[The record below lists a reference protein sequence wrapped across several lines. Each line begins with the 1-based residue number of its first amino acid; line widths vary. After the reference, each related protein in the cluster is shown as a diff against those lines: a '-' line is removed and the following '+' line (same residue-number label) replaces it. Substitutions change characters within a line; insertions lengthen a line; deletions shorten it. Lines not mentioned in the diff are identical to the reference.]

1 MKERMENR
9 KVLGIIL
16 GLAGTITLILYGKSL
31 INATNASLGNLL
43 VFVNAVSY
51 GFYLIIVK
59 KLMDKYNAFTF
70 VKWIYTFGFLMV
82 LPFGWGEFQAIDF
95 ANLPTDIFWKIG
107 FVVVF
112 STFLTYLLN
121 LVSMRELK
129 PTTVAVFIY
138 LQPLFATIFA
148 VSLGKDD
155 LSLVKLISAVL
166 IDLNTRMPS
175 VFREMELGLR
185 NQISQRLERGKVD
198 FSLYVEVTGE
208 ETTSK
213 INVPIIKGYI
223 NQMKAVIP
231 TADET
236 ELMKMAVRMP
246 DALKT
251 ERDEIDENEWK
262 QIQTVIDEALENIA
276 NFRKDEGASLE
287 KEFQLR
293 IGNINNLMNEAVSY
307 DAERVE
313 TVKTRLRTA
322 LDEIKVNVDENR
334 FEQELIFYLE
344 KYDITEE
351 KVRLGNHLNYFLE
364 TLNGTE
370 ANGRKLGFIT
380 QEMGREINTMGSK
393 SNHTE
398 MQKLV
403 VMMKDELEKI
413 KEQVLNVL

>member
-1 MKERMENR
+1 MIQSMTGFGKASLQLPT
-9 KVLGIIL
+9 KK
-16 GLAGTITLILYGKSL
+16 ITVEIKSL
-31 INATNASLGNLL
+31 NSKGL
-43 VFVNAVSY
+43 
-51 GFYLIIVK
+51 
-59 KLMDKYNAFTF
+59 
-70 VKWIYTFGFLMV
+70 
-82 LPFGWGEFQAIDF
+82 
-95 ANLPTDIFWKIG
+95 
-107 FVVVF
+107 
-112 STFLTYLLN
+112 
-121 LVSMRELK
+121 
-129 PTTVAVFIY
+129 
-138 LQPLFATIFA
+138 
-148 VSLGKDD
+148 
-155 LSLVKLISAVL
+155 
-166 IDLNTRMPS
+166 DLNTRMPS

-213 INVPIIKGYI
+213 INVPIVKGYI

-231 TADET
+231 NADET

-262 QIQTVIDEALENIA
+262 QIQTVIDEALENIT

-293 IGNINNLMNEAVSY
+293 IANINNLMNEAVSY
-307 DAERVE
+307 DAERIE

-322 LDEIKVNVDENR
+322 LDELQVNVDENR

-393 SNHTE
+393 SNHSE

>member
-1 MKERMENR
+1 MIHSMTGFGKASLQLPT
-9 KVLGIIL
+9 KK
-16 GLAGTITLILYGKSL
+16 ITVEIKSL
-31 INATNASLGNLL
+31 NSKGL
-43 VFVNAVSY
+43 
-51 GFYLIIVK
+51 
-59 KLMDKYNAFTF
+59 
-70 VKWIYTFGFLMV
+70 
-82 LPFGWGEFQAIDF
+82 
-95 ANLPTDIFWKIG
+95 
-107 FVVVF
+107 
-112 STFLTYLLN
+112 
-121 LVSMRELK
+121 
-129 PTTVAVFIY
+129 
-138 LQPLFATIFA
+138 
-148 VSLGKDD
+148 
-155 LSLVKLISAVL
+155 
-166 IDLNTRMPS
+166 DLNTRMPS

-213 INVPIIKGYI
+213 INVPIVKGYI

-231 TADET
+231 NADET

-262 QIQTVIDEALENIA
+262 QIQTVIDEALENIM
-276 NFRKDEGASLE
+276 NFRKDEGASSE

-293 IGNINNLMNEAVSY
+293 IANIHNLMNEAVSY

-322 LDEIKVNVDENR
+322 LDELKVNVDENR

>member
-1 MKERMENR
+1 MTGFGKASLQLPT
-9 KVLGIIL
+9 KK
-16 GLAGTITLILYGKSL
+16 ITVEIKSL
-31 INATNASLGNLL
+31 NSKGL
-43 VFVNAVSY
+43 
-51 GFYLIIVK
+51 
-59 KLMDKYNAFTF
+59 
-70 VKWIYTFGFLMV
+70 
-82 LPFGWGEFQAIDF
+82 
-95 ANLPTDIFWKIG
+95 
-107 FVVVF
+107 
-112 STFLTYLLN
+112 
-121 LVSMRELK
+121 
-129 PTTVAVFIY
+129 
-138 LQPLFATIFA
+138 
-148 VSLGKDD
+148 
-155 LSLVKLISAVL
+155 
-166 IDLNTRMPS
+166 DLNTRMPS

-231 TADET
+231 NADET

-293 IGNINNLMNEAVSY
+293 IANIEKLMNEAISY
-307 DAERVE
+307 DAERIE

-322 LDEIKVNVDENR
+322 LDELKINVDANR

>member
-1 MKERMENR
+1 MTGFGKASLQLPT
-9 KVLGIIL
+9 KK
-16 GLAGTITLILYGKSL
+16 ITVEIKSL
-31 INATNASLGNLL
+31 NSKGL
-43 VFVNAVSY
+43 
-51 GFYLIIVK
+51 
-59 KLMDKYNAFTF
+59 
-70 VKWIYTFGFLMV
+70 
-82 LPFGWGEFQAIDF
+82 
-95 ANLPTDIFWKIG
+95 
-107 FVVVF
+107 
-112 STFLTYLLN
+112 
-121 LVSMRELK
+121 
-129 PTTVAVFIY
+129 
-138 LQPLFATIFA
+138 
-148 VSLGKDD
+148 
-155 LSLVKLISAVL
+155 
-166 IDLNTRMPS
+166 DLNTRMPS

-213 INVPIIKGYI
+213 INVPIVKGYI

-231 TADET
+231 NADET

-262 QIQTVIDEALENIA
+262 QIQTVINEALENIA

-293 IGNINNLMNEAVSY
+293 IANINNLMNEAVSY

-322 LDEIKVNVDENR
+322 LDELKVNVDENR

-351 KVRLGNHLNYFLE
+351 KVRLGNHLNYFME
-364 TLNGTE
+364 TLNGIE

>member
-1 MKERMENR
+1 MIQSMTGFGKATLQLPT
-9 KVLGIIL
+9 KK
-16 GLAGTITLILYGKSL
+16 ITVEIKSL
-31 INATNASLGNLL
+31 NSKGL
-43 VFVNAVSY
+43 
-51 GFYLIIVK
+51 
-59 KLMDKYNAFTF
+59 
-70 VKWIYTFGFLMV
+70 
-82 LPFGWGEFQAIDF
+82 
-95 ANLPTDIFWKIG
+95 
-107 FVVVF
+107 
-112 STFLTYLLN
+112 
-121 LVSMRELK
+121 
-129 PTTVAVFIY
+129 
-138 LQPLFATIFA
+138 
-148 VSLGKDD
+148 
-155 LSLVKLISAVL
+155 
-166 IDLNTRMPS
+166 DLNTRMPS
-175 VFREMELGLR
+175 VFREMELSLR
-185 NQISQRLERGKVD
+185 NQLSTRLERGKID
-198 FSLYVEVTGE
+198 FSLYVEITGE
-208 ETTSK
+208 ETSSK
-213 INVPIIKGYI
+213 INVPIVKGYI

-231 TADET
+231 NADET

-262 QIQTVIDEALENIA
+262 KIQAVIDEALENIA
-276 NFRKDEGASLE
+276 QFRKDEGVSLE
-287 KEFQLR
+287 KEFLHR
-293 IGNINNLMNEAVSY
+293 IANIMTLMNNAVSF

-322 LDEIKVNVDENR
+322 LDELKENVDENR

-351 KVRLGNHLNYFLE
+351 KVRLENHLNYFIE
-364 TLNGTE
+364 TLAGTE